1 MGRQA
6 WLRDPNRVRSYS
18 KVDTRPVEAAVLE
31 PRADTMRDMV
41 RNYVQ
46 NAVAAA
52 AHDHD
57 QAEEDFLTDEE
68 MDLEYEMDGAPMSDH
83 QLAEL
88 IDDIEHFNAE
98 PADAVASEASEASE
112 TPAPPPVTE
121 VNEAPH
127 ST

>member
-88 IDDIEHFNAE
+88 IDDIEHLNAE